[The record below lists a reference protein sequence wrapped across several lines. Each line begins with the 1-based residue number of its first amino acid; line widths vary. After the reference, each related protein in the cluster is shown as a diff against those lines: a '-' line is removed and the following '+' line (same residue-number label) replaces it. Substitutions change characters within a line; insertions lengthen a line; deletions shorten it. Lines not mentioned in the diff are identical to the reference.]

1 MIFFFCSI
9 REKYEEAVRIYESM
23 IWRYGEH
30 EWSSIE
36 NSLLI
41 KCADS
46 QHRLGKVDQ
55 YVESLL
61 ALLKNSKFLKEE
73 EATQYTDELIANVM
87 KLDKEI
93 KRPFS
98 PIFSIAV
105 TSILDDGSLVDRTS
119 VEVMIENHLPKTI
132 SYDTVALRLVGSD
145 PEQIRFTI
153 HDQDL
158 KPGKNTFLLTS
169 ETSTSG
175 NYVVETCEMRLGK
188 LIFSNNFLRPGQK
201 KRVVRLNHD
210 VNLLYATLSQP
221 HESKFF
227 F

>member
-1 MIFFFCSI
+1 
-9 REKYEEAVRIYESM
+9 M

-46 QHRLGKVDQ
+46 QRRLGRADQ

-61 ALLKNSKFLKEE
+61 ALLKNSKFLEDQD
-73 EATQYTDELIANVM
+73 ATHYTDEMIANVE

-105 TSILDDGSLVDRTS
+105 TSIIDDGSAVNSTS
-119 VEVMIENHLPKTI
+119 VEVIIDNHLPKVWFI
-132 SYDTVALRLVGSD
+132 AKFITVD
-145 PEQIRFTI
+145 I
-153 HDQDL
+153 
-158 KPGKNTFLLTS
+158 
-169 ETSTSG
+169 
-175 NYVVETCEMRLGK
+175 NY
-188 LIFSNNFLRPGQK
+188 
-201 KRVVRLNHD
+201 
-210 VNLLYATLSQP
+210 
-221 HESKFF
+221 
-227 F
+227 

>member
-1 MIFFFCSI
+1 
-9 REKYEEAVRIYESM
+9 M

-46 QHRLGKVDQ
+46 QRRLGKADQ

-61 ALLKNSKFLKEE
+61 ALLKNAKYLKDQ
-73 EATQYTDELIANVM
+73 EATHYTDEMITNVT

-93 KRPFS
+93 KRPFQ
-98 PIFSIAV
+98 PIFSISV
-105 TSILDDGSLVDRTS
+105 ISVIDDGASVKSTS
-119 VEVMIENHLPKTI
+119 VEVCLDNHLPKKIHYDSI
-132 SYDTVALRLVGSD
+132 SLRLVGSD
-145 PEQIRFTI
+145 PEQIWFTI
-153 HDQDL
+153 ADQDL
-158 KPGKNTFLLTS
+158 EPGKNTFLLTS

-175 NYVVETCEMRLGK
+175 NYVVETCEMKIGK
-188 LIFSNNFLRPGQK
+188 LVFSHNFLRPGQK

-210 VNLLYATLSQP
+210 MNQLYATLSQP
-221 HESKFF
+221 HESKLSMLVAMSS
-227 F
+227 

>member
-1 MIFFFCSI
+1 MLQSILTFFFFSI
-9 REKYEEAVRIYESM
+9 REKYEEAVHFYESM
-23 IWRYGEH
+23 IWRYGEQ

-46 QHRLGKVDQ
+46 QRRLGKADQ

-61 ALLKNSKFLKEE
+61 ALLKNSKFLQPE
-73 EATQYTDELIANVM
+73 EATHYTDELIANVA

-105 TSILDDGSLVDRTS
+105 TSVIDDGNIVDSTS
-119 VEVMIENHLPKTI
+119 VEVVIDNHLPKTI
-132 SYDTVALRLVGSD
+132 SYDTVSLRLVGSD
-145 PEQIRFTI
+145 PEQICFTI
-153 HDQDL
+153 HNQDL

-169 ETSTSG
+169 EVRCVDV
-175 NYVVETCEMRLGK
+175 Y
-188 LIFSNNFLRPGQK
+188 K
-201 KRVVRLNHD
+201 KRSCPKT
-210 VNLLYATLSQP
+210 LLDIHIWKLCGRNV
-221 HESKFF
+221 
-227 F
+227 